1 MAAVILVLAADI
13 GDTYRGPFVG
23 AVVRAISALTNEE
36 EATAMKNPPQGG
48 GGPALPVTGMP
59 TNTNAMGQIGSGV
72 EAMEVDESVD
82 TSIDR
87 EEGDVPAPP
96 LRGSG
101 LDMPTVIGSPSSL
114 PRRGRWGQDASDD
127 GADASPQD
135 GQPQSQPPPLTLSPS
150 SPPSQPQPQPPQPQP
165 PQPLPPSRDV
175 HLLVAGSKRHASH
188 LNVHD
193 AVPANL
199 ATGGTYDRQMHRS
212 EWDRAWT
219 SGEQVFADIINGVG
233 IDRFGPRT
241 NLWAQLLDVGK
252 DAHGLGVLEELG
264 REVELALKRKWCDG
278 VSVVYMLVPPRS
290 MTNREEEE
298 RAQTAGSSSGEPE
311 RHRQLVQD
319 MDLGRIKQT
328 FEEVWARGV
337 NGDGKGIMRQTRIEF
352 VTSTKYS

>member
-36 EATAMKNPPQGG
+36 EAAMNPQS
-48 GGPALPVTGMP
+48 GGPALPVTGIP
-59 TNTNAMGQIGSGV
+59 TNTNAVGQIGSGFD
-72 EAMEVDESVD
+72 AMEVDESVD

-87 EEGDVPAPP
+87 EEGDVMAPP

-114 PRRGRWGQDASDD
+114 PRRGRWGPSDQDANNEGEG
-127 GADASPQD
+127 GAPPLALTPSASAEAP
-135 GQPQSQPPPLTLSPS
+135 SQPPS
-150 SPPSQPQPQPPQPQP
+150 SPQPPA
-165 PQPLPPSRDV
+165 PLPPSRDI

-219 SGEQVFADIINGVG
+219 SGEQVFADIVNGVG
-233 IDRFGPRT
+233 IEKFGPRT
-241 NLWAQLLDVGK
+241 NLWAQLMDVGK
-252 DAHGLGVLEELG
+252 DAHGVGVLEELG
-264 REVELALKRKWCDG
+264 REIELKLKRKWCDG

-290 MTNREEEE
+290 MTDGEEE
-298 RAQTAGSSSGEPE
+298 RAQTAGSSSSEPE

-352 VTSTKYS
+352 VTSTKYN

>member
-23 AVVRAISALTNEE
+23 AVVRAISALTNEGE
-36 EATAMKNPPQGG
+36 EAAMNPQG
-48 GGPALPVTGMP
+48 GGPALPGTGIP
-59 TNTNAMGQIGSGV
+59 TNTNAVGQIGSGA
-72 EAMEVDESVD
+72 EAMEVDDEVD

-114 PRRGRWGQDASDD
+114 PRRGRWGPGAND
-127 GADASPQD
+127 GGAAASPQD
-135 GQPQSQPPPLTLSPS
+135 AQQQSQPPPLTLPPS
-150 SPPSQPQPQPPQPQP
+150 SPPQPQPPQPQP
-165 PQPLPPSRDV
+165 PLPPSRDI

-219 SGEQVFADIINGVG
+219 SGEQVFADIVNGVG

-241 NLWAQLLDVGK
+241 SLWAQLLDVGK

-290 MTNREEEE
+290 MTGGEEE

-337 NGDGKGIMRQTRIEF
+337 NGDGQGIMRQTRIEF
-352 VTSTKYS
+352 VTSTKY